1 MTSSRVSS
9 IWKAACLTAIAAWA
23 VGLAS
28 VPAAARSAHG
38 TNDVKVSVS
47 FNMQVPLADT
57 SEASITEAQK
67 DRRKLIYQV
76 LSRECSVLK
85 ELIADTCRLT
95 NVNVST
101 QIRSHRHN
109 QPLFLHL
116 NGSAQFSITQKKGA
130 PSGG

>member
-9 IWKAACLTAIAAWA
+9 IWKAVCLTAIAAWA
-23 VGLAS
+23 VGSAS

-57 SEASITEAQK
+57 SEASIAEAQK

-101 QIRSHRHN
+101 QVRSHRQN

-116 NGSAQFSITQKKGA
+116 NGSAQFSITQKKDA